1 MLFLAVYVEYIGT
14 LAPSPKTPF
23 TPSIPANLT
32 LLGTSVTNPKAR
44 SGSALAPGPYFVSL
58 SGAIFQAYR
67 LYSDF
72 AGAFTE
78 PVIPAGNGMFAPL
91 PAAIAGIQAP
101 AVGVPSRLYSTPTP
115 DKPLAGIRLGVKDIY
130 DIAGVKTSN
139 GNRAWYGLYPPANMS
154 ALAIQRLIDAG
165 AVVVGKMKTSQFAN
179 GETATAVST
188 SGYTVQSPELTCGAG
203 LG

>member
-1 MLFLAVYVEYIGT
+1 MLAIYVEYIGGLT
-14 LAPSPKTPF
+14 PSPKTPF
-23 TPSIPANLT
+23 APSIPANLT
-32 LLGTSVTNPKAR
+32 LLGTSVTNPTDK
-44 SGSALAPGPYFVSL
+44 SSSALAPGPYFVSL
-58 SGAIFQAYR
+58 GGAVFQAYR

-78 PVIPAGNGMFAPL
+78 PLIPAGNGMYAPL

-115 DKPLAGIRLGVKDIY
+115 EKPLAGIRLGVKDIY

-139 GNRAWYGLYPPANMS
+139 GNRAWYGLYPPANVS

-179 GETATAVST
+179 GETATAVSAAQHIA
-188 SGYTVQSPELTCGAG
+188 QSAKAEMRCRIG
-203 LG
+203 

>member
-1 MLFLAVYVEYIGT
+1 MMLFLAIYVEYIGILT
-14 LAPSPKTPF
+14 PSPKTPF
-23 TPSIPANLT
+23 TPLIPTNLT
-32 LLGTSVTNPKAR
+32 LLGTNIANPKA
-44 SGSALAPGPYFVSL
+44 SSALAPGPYFVSL
-58 SGAIFQAYR
+58 NGAIFQAYK

-78 PVIPAGNGMFAPL
+78 PIIPAGHGMYAPL

-101 AVGVPSRLYSTPTP
+101 AVGVPSRLYYTPTLAR
-115 DKPLAGIRLGVKDIY
+115 PLAGIRLGVKDIY

-139 GNRAWYGLYPPANMS
+139 GNRAWYGLYPPANVS

-179 GETATAVST
+179 GETATAVSR
-188 SGYTVQSPELTCGAG
+188 SEYYVCSPELTCGAG

>member
-1 MLFLAVYVEYIGT
+1 MTPG
-14 LAPSPKTPF
+14 PKIPF
-23 TPSIPANLT
+23 TASIPANLT
-32 LLGTSVTNPKAR
+32 LLGTSVENPKV
-44 SGSALAPGPYFVSL
+44 SSSTSLAPGPYFVSL
-58 SGAIFQAYR
+58 GGAIFQAYR

-72 AGAFTE
+72 AGAFTQ
-78 PVIPAGNGMFAPL
+78 PMVPAGDGMYAPL

-101 AVGVPSRLYSTPTP
+101 AVGVPSRLYSTPAP

-130 DIAGVKTSN
+130 DVAGVKTSN

-179 GETATAVST
+179 GETATAVRKS
-188 SGYTVQSPELTCGAG
+188 VTCCPGMATDMYCRTG
-203 LG
+203 